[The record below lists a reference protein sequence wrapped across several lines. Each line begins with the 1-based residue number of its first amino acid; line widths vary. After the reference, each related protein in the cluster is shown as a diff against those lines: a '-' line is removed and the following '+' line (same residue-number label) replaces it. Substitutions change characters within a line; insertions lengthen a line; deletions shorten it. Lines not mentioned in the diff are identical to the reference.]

1 MTCCYILILLLLINL
16 YCFHYIYIWFSHIY
30 HGCGTL
36 LHCLL
41 ITSLRWC
48 CSDTMPLLLRCF
60 PTRLLPLHSMNFP
73 LRNMIVRKYWGATRI
88 LYLEQERLWWKVL
101 FIANCFCSDF
111 CLPNLW
117 FDSTF
122 YLKYLELKVII
133 INVTKWYD
141 MVRPFLRKLLPIHHI
156 GRWTKYRLFCI
167 HKLI

>member
-1 MTCCYILILLLLINL
+1 MLLYPYPITTDKFVLFPL
-16 YCFHYIYIWFSHIY
+16 YIYLVLSDLSWVWDTVAVFIDHFTEMMLLWHHATADKIFS
-30 HGCGTL
+30 TQ
-36 LHCLL
+36 
-41 ITSLRWC
+41 
-48 CSDTMPLLLRCF
+48 M
-60 PTRLLPLHSMNFP
+60 LPLHSMNFP

-122 YLKYLELKVII
+122 YLKYLVLKVII
-133 INVTKWYD
+133 IKVTKWYD